1 MKIKRFL
8 EEAKKSKTA
17 VFAFGR
23 FNPISTGHELLANR
37 VADVAKEHGGK
48 AIIVASAT
56 TDSKKNPLKVTDKVK
71 YMKKAFAGVEIYA
84 ANKFSPATF
93 MGVAKAL
100 DKDYDNLIMVAGS
113 DRIAEYTKILNA
125 YNGKEYNYK
134 SIKVISAGERD
145 PDAEG
150 VTGIS
155 GTKLREAAAKD
166 DFKKFR
172 MGTPKS
178 LNDAD
183 VKTLMK
189 LVKDGMK
196 LKENINLDFV
206 EFLSEGVHDKS
217 IFKAVF
223 LAGGPGSGK
232 DYVLSNTLDG
242 HGLTEINS
250 DKALEYL
257 MDKEDLDKRMPS
269 SEEKQRNEVRGRA
282 KNVTELRQRLALHGR
297 NGLIINGTGDDPE
310 KIKKIKDKLESLG
323 YESSMIMVNTADEVS
338 QQRNIERGQR
348 GGRTVPEN
356 IRKEKWESVQA
367 ARPELAKMF
376 GQNYV
381 EFDNSEDLRQA
392 PPDVV
397 EAKTKEMQQIFKN
410 VQKFVGKPPKNDY
423 AKTWVAN
430 ELEKKDTAPISK
442 QAQPHPESGG
452 LDKAKALGLEYYGFG
467 RYGKNGKVTHR
478 SVHGNLVTVTKEEP
492 KTADVPLS
500 GSSGSGTSAPLKDVH
515 KKRLQDIKAKSP
527 LAKLKKE
534 SVNDQFAKFL
544 EEAVTITITA
554 DTPEEATKTMRLLK
568 SEDETKEVEEHY
580 TFSNPG
586 AFNALT
592 LGKGM
597 IKESHDK
604 KQKYITDKS
613 GKVRVFKVRNFAAKE
628 AHHINGTVEK
638 HDKGYVVKLKEEFTN
653 EVFTE
658 NSRTV
663 QRQVSGFTTTRSQQS
678 NYGFDNSGTEAQ
690 EEIRSEEAVSPK
702 TKITLTEIRKRATQ
716 KESIDKGI
724 EPGMAL
730 NGFSKEKLNKSGKV
744 VVAELT
750 GDETTAS
757 IGDQKEDELKRKGIN
772 LSSFRKRN
780 YV

>member
-48 AIIVASAT
+48 AIIVASAS

-71 YMKKAFAGVEIYA
+71 YMKKAFVGVEIYA

-155 GTKLREAAAKD
+155 GTKLREAAAKG

-189 LVKDGMK
+189 LVKDGMN

-206 EFLSEGVHDKS
+206 EFLSEGVHDKG

-257 MDKEDLDKRMPS
+257 MDKKDLDKRMPS

-310 KIKKIKDKLESLG
+310 KIKKIKDELESLG

-348 GGRTVPEN
+348 GGRTVPES

-376 GQNYV
+376 KQNYT

-410 VQKFVGKPPKNDY
+410 VQKFVGKPPKNEF
-423 AKTWVAN
+423 AKTWTAN
-430 ELEKKDTAPISK
+430 ELEKKDTTPVSK
-442 QAQPHPESGG
+442 KAQPHPEAGG
-452 LDKAKALGLEYYGFG
+452 LDKANTMGLDYYGFG

-478 SVHGNLVTVTKEEP
+478 SVHGKLVAVTKEEP
-492 KTADVPLS
+492 KTANVPLS
-500 GSSGSGTSAPLKDVH
+500 GSSGSGASGPLKDIH
-515 KKRLQDIKAKSP
+515 KKKLQDIKAKSP

-534 SVNDQFAKFL
+534 DIDDEFLNFIDENSNVN
-544 EEAVTITITA
+544 
-554 DTPEEATKTMRLLK
+554 
-568 SEDETKEVEEHY
+568 
-580 TFSNPG
+580 
-586 AFNALT
+586 
-592 LGKGM
+592 
-597 IKESHDK
+597 

-658 NSRTV
+658 NSRAI
-663 QRQVSGFTTTRSQQS
+663 QRQASTVAPSGQRSNHGLGNTS
-678 NYGFDNSGTEAQ
+678 TEAKA
-690 EEIRSEEAVSPK
+690 EVRSEENISTKA
-702 TKITLTEIRKRATQ
+702 KITLSEIRKRATQ

-730 NGFSKEKLNKSGKV
+730 NGYSKEKLNKSGKV

>member
-1 MKIKRFL
+1 MKIKSFL

-48 AIIVASAT
+48 AIIVAST
-56 TDSKKNPLKVTDKVK
+56 STDSKKNPLKVTDKVK

-155 GTKLREAAAKD
+155 GTKLREAAAKN

-206 EFLSEGVHDKS
+206 EFLSEGVHDKG

-338 QQRNIERGQR
+338 KQRNIERGQR

-367 ARPELAKMF
+367 ARSELAKMF
-376 GQNYV
+376 KQNYT

-410 VQKFVGKPPKNDY
+410 VQKFVNKAPNNEY

-430 ELEKKDTAPISK
+430 ELENKDTAPISK
-442 QAQPHPESGG
+442 TAQAHPEAGG
-452 LDKAKALGLEYYGFG
+452 LDKANTMGLDYYGFG

-478 SVHGNLVTVTKEEP
+478 SVHGKLVAVTKEEP
-492 KTADVPLS
+492 KTANVPLS

-515 KKRLQDIKAKSP
+515 KKRLQDIKSKSP

-534 SVNDQFAKFL
+534 SVNTNFL
-544 EEAVTITITA
+544 NFI
-554 DTPEEATKTMRLLK
+554 
-568 SEDETKEVEEHY
+568 DEN
-580 TFSNPG
+580 SNMNKP
-586 AFNALT
+586 
-592 LGKGM
+592 
-597 IKESHDK
+597 
-604 KQKYITDKS
+604 KYLTDKS

-628 AHHINGTVEK
+628 AHHINGSVEK
-638 HDKGYVVKLKEEFTN
+638 NDKGYVVKLKEEFTN
-653 EVFTE
+653 EIFTE
-658 NSRTV
+658 NSRTIQGQISSV
-663 QRQVSGFTTTRSQQS
+663 AANGQRS
-678 NYGFDNSGTEAQ
+678 NYGFGNSSTEAQ
-690 EEIRSEEAVSPK
+690 EEIRSEEAVSTK
-702 TKITLTEIRKRATQ
+702 AKITLSEIRKRATQ

-730 NGFSKEKLNKSGKV
+730 NSYSKEKLNKSGKV

-757 IGDQKEDELKRKGIN
+757 IGDQKEDELKKKGID

>member
-56 TDSKKNPLKVTDKVK
+56 TDSKKNPLKVVDKVK

-155 GTKLREAAAKD
+155 GTKLREAAAKN

-206 EFLSEGVHDKS
+206 EFLSEGVHDKG

-367 ARPELAKMF
+367 ARPALAKMF

-430 ELEKKDTAPISK
+430 ELEKKDATPIAK
-442 QAQPHPESGG
+442 QAQPHPEAGG

-492 KTADVPLS
+492 KTANVPLS

-534 SVNDQFAKFL
+534 DMDNEFL
-544 EEAVTITITA
+544 NFIDENSN
-554 DTPEEATKTMRLLK
+554 MNK
-568 SEDETKEVEEHY
+568 S
-580 TFSNPG
+580 
-586 AFNALT
+586 
-592 LGKGM
+592 
-597 IKESHDK
+597 
-604 KQKYITDKS
+604 KYLTDKS

-628 AHHINGTVEK
+628 AHHINGSVEK
-638 HDKGYVVKLKEEFTN
+638 NDKGYVVKLKEEFTN
-653 EVFTE
+653 EIFTE
-658 NSRTV
+658 NSRTI
-663 QRQVSGFTTTRSQQS
+663 QRQISSVAANGQRS
-678 NYGFDNSGTEAQ
+678 NYGFGNSNTETQ
-690 EEIRSEEAVSPK
+690 EEIHSEETVSPK
-702 TKITLTEIRKRATQ
+702 AKITLSEIRQRASQ

-730 NGFSKEKLNKSGKV
+730 NSYSKEKLNKSGKV

-757 IGDQKEDELKRKGIN
+757 IGDQKEDELKKKGID
-772 LSSFRKRN
+772 LLSFRKRN

>member
-1 MKIKRFL
+1 MKIKSFL

-48 AIIVASAT
+48 AIIVASAS

-71 YMKKAFAGVEIYA
+71 YMKKAFAGVEIHA

-155 GTKLREAAAKD
+155 GTKLREAAAKG

-206 EFLSEGVHDKS
+206 EFLSEGVHDKG

-338 QQRNIERGQR
+338 KQRNIERGQR
-348 GGRTVPEN
+348 GGRTVPES

-367 ARPELAKMF
+367 ARSELAKMF
-376 GQNYV
+376 KQNYT

-410 VQKFVGKPPKNDY
+410 VQKFVNKAPNNEF
-423 AKTWVAN
+423 AKTWTAN
-430 ELEKKDTAPISK
+430 ELEKKDTTPVSK
-442 QAQPHPESGG
+442 QAQPHPEAGG
-452 LDKAKALGLEYYGFG
+452 LDKANTMGLDYYGFG

-478 SVHGNLVTVTKEEP
+478 SVHGKLVAVTKEEP
-492 KTADVPLS
+492 KTANVPLS

-515 KKRLQDIKAKSP
+515 KKRLQDIKSKSP

-534 SVNDQFAKFL
+534 SVNDQFASFL

-597 IKESHDK
+597 IKESHDN

-653 EVFTE
+653 EVFTK
-658 NSRTV
+658 NSRTIQGQTSGV
-663 QRQVSGFTTTRSQQS
+663 ASNSQRS
-678 NYGFDNSGTEAQ
+678 NYGFGNSSTEAQ
-690 EEIRSEEAVSPK
+690 EEIRSEEAVSTK
-702 TKITLTEIRKRATQ
+702 AKITLSEIRKRATQ

-730 NGFSKEKLNKSGKV
+730 NSYSKEKLNKSGKA

-757 IGDQKEDELKRKGIN
+757 IGDQKEDELKKKGID

>member
-1 MKIKRFL
+1 MKIKSFL

-48 AIIVASAT
+48 AIIVASAS

-155 GTKLREAAAKD
+155 GTKLREAAAKN

-206 EFLSEGVHDKS
+206 EFLSEGVHDKG

-338 QQRNIERGQR
+338 KQRNIERGQR
-348 GGRTVPEN
+348 GGRTVPES

-367 ARPELAKMF
+367 ARSELAKMF
-376 GQNYV
+376 KQNYT

-410 VQKFVGKPPKNDY
+410 VQKFVNKAPNNEY

-442 QAQPHPESGG
+442 TAQAHPEAGG
-452 LDKAKALGLEYYGFG
+452 LDKANTMGLDYYGFG

-478 SVHGNLVTVTKEEP
+478 SVHGKLVAVTKEEP
-492 KTADVPLS
+492 KTANVPLS

-515 KKRLQDIKAKSP
+515 KKRLQDIKSKSP

-534 SVNDQFAKFL
+534 DVNTNFL
-544 EEAVTITITA
+544 NFI
-554 DTPEEATKTMRLLK
+554 
-568 SEDETKEVEEHY
+568 DEN
-580 TFSNPG
+580 SNMNKP
-586 AFNALT
+586 
-592 LGKGM
+592 
-597 IKESHDK
+597 
-604 KQKYITDKS
+604 KYLTDKS

-628 AHHINGTVEK
+628 AHHINGSVEK
-638 HDKGYVVKLKEEFTN
+638 NDKGYVVKLKEEFTN
-653 EVFTE
+653 EIFTE
-658 NSRTV
+658 NSRTIQEQAGRITSDD
-663 QRQVSGFTTTRSQQS
+663 QRS
-678 NYGFDNSGTEAQ
+678 NYGFGNTSTEAQ
-690 EEIRSEEAVSPK
+690 EEIRSEEAVSTK
-702 TKITLTEIRKRATQ
+702 AKITLSEIRKRATQ

-724 EPGMAL
+724 EPGMAM
-730 NGFSKEKLNKSGKV
+730 NSYSKEKLNKSGKV

-757 IGDQKEDELKRKGIN
+757 IGDQKEDELKKKGID